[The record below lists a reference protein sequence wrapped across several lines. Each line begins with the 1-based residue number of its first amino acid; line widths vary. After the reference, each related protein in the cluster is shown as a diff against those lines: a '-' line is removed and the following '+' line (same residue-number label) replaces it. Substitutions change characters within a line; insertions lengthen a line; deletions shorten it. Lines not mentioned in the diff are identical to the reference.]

1 MIKKLLLL
9 IIIIMTYSCSV
20 SPEQYNTPF
29 INSTETS
36 KLDFDMTKEQV
47 LKILG
52 EPLVVKSGTGV
63 TKTIIWLYEVR
74 TIEVLGEKII
84 DSKET
89 IYYPKKYNRIYK
101 HHNPNHTLEL
111 QFVNGKLENWGPESS
126 KVKRRK

>member
-20 SPEQYNTPF
+20 SVEQYNTPF

-74 TIEVLGEKII
+74 TIEVLGEKSI
-84 DSKET
+84 DSKG
-89 IYYPKKYNRIYK
+89 IYKPKKYNSRYK
-101 HHNPNHTLEL
+101 HDNPNHILEL

-126 KVKRRK
+126 RDKRRK

>member
-20 SPEQYNTPF
+20 SLEQYNTPF

-52 EPLVVKSGTGV
+52 EPLVVKSGTGA

-74 TIEVLGEKII
+74 TIEVLGEKSI
-84 DSKET
+84 DLKGSYK
-89 IYYPKKYNRIYK
+89 PKKYNSRYK
-101 HHNPNHTLEL
+101 HDNPNHILEL

-126 KVKRRK
+126 KDKRRK